1 MFTTILHLLSLSAT
15 AQDLTPTWT
24 ALPVCMNNIS
34 ICETIYTATPKP
46 TRNPA
51 LLRFTDPTLT
61 DPKWVPL
68 HVERLAD
75 PVTDE
80 AVQMAL
86 ITLLQQTRA
95 DLSPYMTTV
104 HPLFTDSSA
113 ELRAG
118 MAELL
123 PAFQTEFQTE
133 LIAMLMKDDDW
144 LVRSQTLRVVARHLG
159 TIQSVF
165 LIDGLTD
172 PHADVRLHAVK
183 GLGWNEIVLPLST
196 VAPLLNDPESAV
208 RLHALRTIERT
219 HPGAA
224 VKSGLVDTMLNDP
237 DPKVQREIL
246 RIKTAH

>member
-1 MFTTILHLLSLSAT
+1 MLHLLSLSAT

-24 ALPVCMNNIS
+24 ALPVCTNNIS
-34 ICETIYTATPKP
+34 VCEAIYTADPKP

-51 LLRFTDPTLT
+51 LLRFTDSTLT

-68 HVERLAD
+68 HIERLID
-75 PVTDE
+75 PMTDE
-80 AVQMAL
+80 TIQLAL
-86 ITLLQQTRA
+86 ITLLQQTRG
-95 DLSPYMTTV
+95 DLSPYMLKL
-104 HPLFTDSSA
+104 HLLFTDSSA

-118 MAELL
+118 MAELI
-123 PAFQTEFQTE
+123 PAFRTELQTE
-133 LIAMLMKDDDW
+133 LLATLMKDEDW

-159 TIQSVF
+159 TIQSEF

-183 GLGWNEIVLPLST
+183 GLGWNEIVVPLST
-196 VAPLLNDPESAV
+196 LTPLLNDTESNV
-208 RLHALRTIERT
+208 RLHTLRTLERI
-219 HPGAA
+219 HPGAV